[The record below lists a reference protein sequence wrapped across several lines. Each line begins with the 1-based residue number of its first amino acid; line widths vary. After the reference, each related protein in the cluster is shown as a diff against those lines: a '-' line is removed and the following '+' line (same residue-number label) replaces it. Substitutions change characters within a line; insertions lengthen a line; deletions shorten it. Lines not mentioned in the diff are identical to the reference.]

1 MQKKINR
8 FERKWIFKSNNYLVL
23 INSLIRSNLFFKK
36 HHPKRRVNSIYFDTS
51 NYASIREN
59 LDGVSNKKK
68 IRLRW
73 YGNTDRITNP
83 ILEIKSKK
91 GFETKKENIKI
102 SELDNLIFRSLKNLE
117 IIQNK
122 INERIKTKKTIY
134 PILTTNYDREYY
146 ISYND
151 KIRATVDYNLKSRF
165 LKNLTQMDIIKN
177 FTKVCILE
185 ARLRWPVDYSLTQTL
200 KGQKFVNLSRRGKYI
215 LFHLT
220 NGTLIG
226 HLGMSGSFRIDHH
239 SLPLKKHDHVSI
251 TLGNGKQL
259 RYHDPRRFGSLHW
272 MHTNPLSHRLLKNLG
287 PEPLSDAFTPC
298 FLYQALQKSKK
309 PVKACLMDHHLVVG
323 VGNIYATEALFKS
336 FVHPNRPANLVS
348 LKEATVICQH
358 IQSLLKHAIS
368 LGGTTLKDF
377 VNADSKPGYFQQ
389 TLQAYGRDK
398 KPCLI
403 CKNPLDSVLISQRK
417 SVFCQ
422 VCQI

>member
-8 FERKWIFKSNNYLVL
+8 FERKWIFKSNNYSVL

-36 HHPKRRVNSIYFDTS
+36 HYPKRRVNSIYFDTS

-73 YGNTDRITNP
+73 YGNSDRITNP

-122 INERIKTKKTIY
+122 INETIKTKKIIY

-165 LKNLTQMDIIKN
+165 LKNLTQMDITKN

-185 ARLRWPVDYSLTQTL
+185 L
-200 KGQKFVNLSRRGKYI
+200 KYPIKSDQYVRSNLKQ
-215 LFHLT
+215 
-220 NGTLIG
+220 
-226 HLGMSGSFRIDHH
+226 
-239 SLPLKKHDHVSI
+239 I
-251 TLGNGKQL
+251 TL
-259 RYHDPRRFGSLHW
+259 R
-272 MHTNPLSHRLLKNLG
+272 LSKNSKFINSAFEI
-287 PEPLSDAFTPC
+287 PKYLS
-298 FLYQALQKSKK
+298 
-309 PVKACLMDHHLVVG
+309 
-323 VGNIYATEALFKS
+323 
-336 FVHPNRPANLVS
+336 
-348 LKEATVICQH
+348 
-358 IQSLLKHAIS
+358 
-368 LGGTTLKDF
+368 
-377 VNADSKPGYFQQ
+377 
-389 TLQAYGRDK
+389 
-398 KPCLI
+398 
-403 CKNPLDSVLISQRK
+403 
-417 SVFCQ
+417 
-422 VCQI
+422 

>member
-1 MQKKINR
+1 M
-8 FERKWIFKSNNYLVL
+8 
-23 INSLIRSNLFFKK
+23 IRSNLFFKK

-73 YGNTDRITNP
+73 YGNTDRITKP

-185 ARLRWPVDYSLTQTL
+185 L
-200 KGQKFVNLSRRGKYI
+200 KYPIKSDQYVRSNL
-215 LFHLT
+215 
-220 NGTLIG
+220 
-226 HLGMSGSFRIDHH
+226 
-239 SLPLKKHDHVSI
+239 KHI
-251 TLGNGKQL
+251 TL
-259 RYHDPRRFGSLHW
+259 R
-272 MHTNPLSHRLLKNLG
+272 LSKNSKFINSAFEI
-287 PEPLSDAFTPC
+287 PKYLS
-298 FLYQALQKSKK
+298 
-309 PVKACLMDHHLVVG
+309 
-323 VGNIYATEALFKS
+323 
-336 FVHPNRPANLVS
+336 
-348 LKEATVICQH
+348 
-358 IQSLLKHAIS
+358 
-368 LGGTTLKDF
+368 
-377 VNADSKPGYFQQ
+377 
-389 TLQAYGRDK
+389 
-398 KPCLI
+398 
-403 CKNPLDSVLISQRK
+403 
-417 SVFCQ
+417 
-422 VCQI
+422 